1 MSKYNQEYMLLRKRL
16 QNRNS
21 YYNKKYGIKPYKV
34 PKIPKRITAGSI
46 RALTKILSKT
56 KPIQKLNK
64 KMGLTPTGK
73 IKKSTKNKIRKKS
86 GLEQI
91 PKKTRKKKKINKDS
105 YLPDEASMLKES
117 SLSFF
122 VNVDSMDSFIA
133 QMNLSSRRGNNTHRA
148 NVHDLSVMLRN
159 AFEKACFADGET
171 TVNKRLQDNAELVN
185 RAMETIEGYYKSSDE
200 EALQEAIDAI
210 EDLISIIT
218 NSPIDQ
224 DTAKFL
230 EDVYNDSLS
239 SYLTYGDMGEQFI
252 IEVADN
258 KRLVIDPEK
267 GELLDSLAI

>member
-1 MSKYNQEYMLLRKRL
+1 MSKYKQVYMILRKRL

-21 YYNKKYGIKPYKV
+21 YYNKKYGKKPYSI

-46 RALTKILSKT
+46 RALIKLLSKT

-86 GLEQI
+86 GLEPI
-91 PKKTRKKKKINKDS
+91 PKQPRKKKKINKDN
-105 YLPDEASMLKES
+105 YLPDESSMVKDS
-117 SLSFF
+117 SLRFF
-122 VNVDSMDSFIA
+122 ANVDTMDSFIA

-148 NVHDLSVMLRN
+148 NVHDLSVMMRN
-159 AFEKACFADGET
+159 AFEKACFAEGET
-171 TVNKRLQDNAELVN
+171 TVNKRLQDNAEAVN

-200 EALQEAIDAI
+200 ELLQEAIDAI

-218 NSPIDQ
+218 DSPITQ

-230 EDVYNDSLS
+230 EDVYNDTLS
-239 SYLTYGDMGEQFI
+239 SYLTYDEMGQQFI
-252 IEVADN
+252 TEVDDN
-258 KRLVIDPEK
+258 KRYVMDAET
-267 GELLDSLAI
+267 GELIDSFVI